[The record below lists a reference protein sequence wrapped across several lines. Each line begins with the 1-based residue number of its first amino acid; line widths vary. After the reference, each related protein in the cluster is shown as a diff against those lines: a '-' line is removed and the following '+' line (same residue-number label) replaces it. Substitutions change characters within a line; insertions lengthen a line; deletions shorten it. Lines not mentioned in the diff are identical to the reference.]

1 MHRFSP
7 EDAPALVRAARRA
20 AGVTQSELAAAVGLN
35 QPNLANIEAG
45 RRSVSPELLER
56 ILKTAGYRPSAAL
69 AAIRGQVVA
78 LAADYGLSNVRVF
91 GSVAGGEDDF
101 DSDIDLLV
109 DAKPGTSTFE
119 IGAFAEDVELLTGF
133 PVDVLVDR
141 PGREFTDRMRD
152 RAVAV

>member
-1 MHRFSP
+1 MHRFDP
-7 EDAPALVRAARRA
+7 EKASALVRAARLS
-20 AGVTQSELAAAVGLN
+20 AGLTQSELAAAVGLN

-56 ILKTAGYRPSAAL
+56 ILEAAGHRPSAAL
-69 AAIRGQVVA
+69 AAIREQIIA
-78 LAADYGLSNVRVF
+78 LAATYGLSNVRVF
-91 GSVAGGEDDF
+91 GSIAGGEDGF

-109 DAKPGTSTFE
+109 DATPGTSTFE

-141 PGREFTDRMRD
+141 PGREFTDRIRD
-152 RAVAV
+152 SAVAM